1 MKLIIYFYCICK
13 LPILQSEYLPKNMT
27 ILRFFC
33 HAKADMIESEKIKRK
48 GIKERRMRDV
58 IVSNSEC
65 IYGETA
71 IFLPG
76 SRVSLWKL
84 SKSDCTFKSCRSC
97 RNLWHHQISEK
108 TTFNH
113 INLILVSLIHLW
125 YNSDKEIP
133 AGCEKGLEN
142 RKYE

>member
-1 MKLIIYFYCICK
+1 MQTSHFAIRIS
-13 LPILQSEYLPKNMT
+13 SEEYDYIK
-27 ILRFFC
+27 IFC

-76 SRVSLWKL
+76 SKVTL
-84 SKSDCTFKSCRSC
+84 
-97 RNLWHHQISEK
+97 
-108 TTFNH
+108 
-113 INLILVSLIHLW
+113 
-125 YNSDKEIP
+125 
-133 AGCEKGLEN
+133 
-142 RKYE
+142 